1 MMGKRMQRT
10 QLLLEPE
17 QYQALVEIARKE
29 GRSIS
34 DIVREMVQRQ
44 IEERRET
51 ARADLERRLEALER
65 IRRHRDEAIERR
77 GGRPVDLDVVALIR
91 QAREERDERA
101 INGFDDRC

>member
-1 MMGKRMQRT
+1 MRGKRMQRT

-17 QYQALVEIARKE
+17 QHQALAEIARKE

-34 DIVREMVQRQ
+34 AIVREMVQRQ
-44 IEERRET
+44 IEQQQEM
-51 ARADLERRLEALER
+51 ARADLERRLAALER

-91 QAREERDERA
+91 QAREERDGRA
-101 INGFDDRC
+101 LNGLDDRR

>member
-34 DIVREMVQRQ
+34 DIVQRQ